1 MPFEVRFFYL
11 LRPGRPDSITPKR
24 SYKQSSVDV
33 YKVICDKNSGKPMA
47 QTSVQNDK
55 TVFNGKVVYIYAF
68 DIAYEIR
75 IDKVRTLLSFPLSE
89 YAIGPSKRN
98 PKYYFFYRPKLV
110 RLPDEIHRIKG
121 KTKQLQWD
129 IKVFGIGS
137 ISVEISI
144 PFEGLGLRELVEFHN
159 PAFDDDISL
168 EKMVSQKMQSIVE
181 ELKPV
186 CVNPAGSPGQSEA
199 YTVFCLDQLPDGC
212 TAQQWLKDNRKAV
225 AGLLTEEAGVPELSE
240 QESDETVGQY
250 ISYYERDLA
259 VVDWDAAVVVG
270 QAESLEDVLHIVE
283 LANVQLAE
291 LEAYDRILDEALQGA
306 YLDLSSRGGWL
317 RQKVRRRLRE
327 IRVDL
332 ARFNDELTN
341 ITKFFGDWHLAKVY
355 RQLFER
361 FHLSQWHQVVGE
373 KLRTLGELYGLLQ
386 QERNNFWMMVLEV
399 TIVLL
404 FILDLL
410 LLLRG

>member
-1 MPFEVRFFYL
+1 M
-11 LRPGRPDSITPKR
+11 T
-24 SYKQSSVDV
+24 
-33 YKVICDKNSGKPMA
+33 
-47 QTSVQNDK
+47 QTSVPNDNA
-55 TVFNGKVVYIYAF
+55 VFNGKVVYIYAF

-75 IDKVRTLLSFPLSE
+75 IEKVQTLLSYPLSE
-89 YAIGPSKRN
+89 YAIGPGKRN

-110 RLPDEIHRIKG
+110 RLPDETHKIKG
-121 KTKQLQWD
+121 KNIQLQWD

-144 PFEGLGLRELVEFHN
+144 PFEGLGFRELVEFHN
-159 PAFDDDISL
+159 PVFDDKKSL
-168 EKMVSQKMQSIVE
+168 EQIVRQKLEKIVE
-181 ELKPV
+181 ELKSV
-186 CVNPAGSPGQSEA
+186 SANPADNPGLSEA
-199 YTVFCLDQLPDGC
+199 YTVFCLDRLPEGC
-212 TAQQWLKDNRKAV
+212 IAQQWLKDNRRAV
-225 AGLLTEEAGVPELSE
+225 AGLLTEEADAQELSE
-240 QESDETVGQY
+240 QESEETVGQY

-259 VVDWDAAVVVG
+259 VIDWDAAMVVG

-306 YLDLSSRGGWL
+306 YLDLSRSGGWL
-317 RQKVRRRLRE
+317 RHKVRRRLRE

-361 FHLSQWHQVVGE
+361 FHLSQWQQVVGD
-373 KLRTLGELYGLLQ
+373 KHRTLGELYGLLQ

-410 LLLRG
+410 LLLRQ

>member
-1 MPFEVRFFYL
+1 MTET
-11 LRPGRPDSITPKR
+11 GS
-24 SYKQSSVDV
+24 
-33 YKVICDKNSGKPMA
+33 
-47 QTSVQNDK
+47 QNDSLL
-55 TVFNGKVVYIYAF
+55 FNGKVVYIYAF

-75 IDKVRTLLSFPLSE
+75 IEKAQSLLTHPLSE

-110 RLPDEIHRIKG
+110 RLPDEIHQFMG
-121 KTKQLQWD
+121 KNIRLQWD
-129 IKVFGIGS
+129 IKVFGIGA

-144 PFEGLGLRELVEFHN
+144 PFEDLGLLELVKFHN
-159 PAFDDDISL
+159 LIFKDDISL
-168 EKMVSQKMQSIVE
+168 EQMVGQKLQRIVE

-186 CVNPAGSPGQSEA
+186 CVNPSDNPGQSEA
-199 YTVFCLDQLPDGC
+199 YTVFCLERLPDNC
-212 TAQQWLKDNRKAV
+212 TALQWLRENQRAV
-225 AGLLTEEAGVPELSE
+225 AGLLTEEANVQGLSE
-240 QESDETVGQY
+240 QESEETVGQF
-250 ISYYERDLA
+250 ISYYERDLV
-259 VVDWDAAVVVG
+259 VVDWDAAMAAG

-291 LEAYDRILDEALQGA
+291 LAAYDRILDEALQGA
-306 YLDLSSRGGWL
+306 YLDLSRSGGWMK
-317 RQKVRRRLRE
+317 RKVRGRLRE

-361 FHLSQWHQVVGE
+361 FHLTQWHQVVGE

-386 QERNNFWMMVLEV
+386 QERNNFWMMVLEA

-410 LLLRG
+410 LLLRQ

>member
-1 MPFEVRFFYL
+1 M
-11 LRPGRPDSITPKR
+11 
-24 SYKQSSVDV
+24 
-33 YKVICDKNSGKPMA
+33 
-47 QTSVQNDK
+47 TSAYNDN

-75 IDKVRTLLSFPLSE
+75 LEKVQTLLSYPLSE

-98 PKYYFFYRPKLV
+98 PKYYFFYRP
-110 RLPDEIHRIKG
+110 RLARLSNEIQRIKG
-121 KTKQLQWD
+121 KTLQLQWD
-129 IKVFGIGS
+129 IKVFAIGS

-144 PFEGLGLRELVEFHN
+144 PFEGLGLRDLVKFHN
-159 PAFDDDISL
+159 PVFDDNNSL
-168 EKMVSQKMQSIVE
+168 EQMVGQKLHLIME

-186 CVNPAGSPGQSEA
+186 CVNPAGSLGQSEA
-199 YTVFCLDQLPDGC
+199 YTVFCLDRLPEGC
-212 TAQQWLKDNRKAV
+212 TAQQWLCDNKRAV
-225 AGLLTEEAGVPELSE
+225 AGLLTEEADTGELSE
-240 QESDETVGQY
+240 QESEETAGQY

-259 VVDWDAAVVVG
+259 VIDWDAAMVVG

-291 LEAYDRILDEALQGA
+291 LGAYDRILDEALQGA
-306 YLDLSSRGGWL
+306 YLDLSRSGGWL
-317 RQKVRRRLRE
+317 RRKVRGRLRE

-361 FHLSQWHQVVGE
+361 FHLAQWHQVVGD

-386 QERNNFWMMVLEV
+386 QERNNFWMMVLEA

-410 LLLRG
+410 LLLRQ